1 MFSSEDPPA
10 CEAGLLEFTAV
21 CCEFASAYC
30 ASACL
35 SRGGAGV
42 FFFGG
47 LCLSRNL
54 GLSRTGTGERDWEFR
69 CFPEKKGKQQ
79 KAKGKST
86 SSIFSCIFSVYGEFL
101 MNL

>member
-1 MFSSEDPPA
+1 MIGGNIAWFPSLIFVMFSSEGPPA

-21 CCEFASAYC
+21 CCDMASAYC
-30 ASACL
+30 ASEFP

-69 CFPEKKGKQQ
+69 CFPF
-79 KAKGKST
+79 T
-86 SSIFSCIFSVYGEFL
+86 L
-101 MNL
+101 L